1 MIDPLVLRND
11 TTVQVAARYQTRVIT
26 GYAYKERNTNSA
38 PKIRLA
44 TMASNKARDGH
55 LSPRALVMWLV
66 IMTPAV
72 SAIQSQN
79 IPAPS

>member
-1 MIDPLVLRND
+1 MPRIKAISSL
-11 TTVQVAARYQTRVIT
+11 
-26 GYAYKERNTNSA
+26 AYKERHANSA

-55 LSPRALVMWLV
+55 LSPRAMVMWLV

-79 IPAPS
+79 IPATS